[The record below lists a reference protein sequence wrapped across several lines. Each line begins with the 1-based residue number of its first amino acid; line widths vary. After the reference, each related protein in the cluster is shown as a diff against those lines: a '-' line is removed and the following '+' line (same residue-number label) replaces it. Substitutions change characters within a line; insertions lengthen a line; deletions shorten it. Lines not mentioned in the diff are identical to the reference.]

1 MRLGTRRIYDPP
13 GEGEGRRILIDRL
26 WPRGIS
32 KERAGLDHWAR
43 ELAPSDEL
51 RRWYRHEP
59 AKWDEFRHRYFAEL
73 DARPEAVAE
82 LVERI
87 GDGPATLLFSSR
99 ETELNNAAALCE
111 YLERRRG
118 R

>member
-1 MRLGTRRIYDPP
+1 MKLGTRRIYDSP

-32 KERAGLDHWAR
+32 KELAGLDHWAR

-59 AKWDEFRHRYFAEL
+59 AKWDEFRRRYFAEL
-73 DARPEAVAE
+73 DARPEAVAA

-87 GDGPATLLFSSR
+87 GDGAATLLFSSR
-99 ETELNNAAALCE
+99 EAELNNAAALRE
-111 YLERRRG
+111 YLERRRD